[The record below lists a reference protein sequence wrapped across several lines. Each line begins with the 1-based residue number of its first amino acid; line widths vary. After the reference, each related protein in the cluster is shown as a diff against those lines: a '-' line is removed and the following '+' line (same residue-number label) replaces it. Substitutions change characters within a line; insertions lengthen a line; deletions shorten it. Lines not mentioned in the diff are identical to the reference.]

1 MHDGTLI
8 TPPTMRKAARGSEKR
23 SSRFYCCRRMEYTR
37 RNTHAGAHSLE
48 HTPNTDCKLVQ
59 ALADVLE

>member
-1 MHDGTLI
+1 
-8 TPPTMRKAARGSEKR
+8 
-23 SSRFYCCRRMEYTR
+23 MEYTR